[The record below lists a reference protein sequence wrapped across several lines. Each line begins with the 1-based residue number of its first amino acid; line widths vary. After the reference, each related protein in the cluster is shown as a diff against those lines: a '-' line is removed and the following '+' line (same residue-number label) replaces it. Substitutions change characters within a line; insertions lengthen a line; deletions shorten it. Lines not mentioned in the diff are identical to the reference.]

1 MDTSDPDISFNDEG
15 VCNHATYFD
24 NVISPQWMPNEKGKE
39 ILDTQVEKIREE
51 GKNKEYDSIIGL
63 SGGVDSSYLA
73 YRVRE
78 LGLRPLV
85 VHIDCGWNSEIAS
98 QNIENIVKK
107 LDFDLHTTVINWQ
120 EMRDL
125 QRSFFKSG
133 VANQDTPQDH
143 AIFAGLYRYATQNNI
158 RYVISGSNYATES
171 VLPKSWGYN
180 AMDLKQ
186 LRAIHKKFGVI
197 KLKTYPT
204 SAFWQYYFYYPFI
217 KNMRVLK
224 PLNFMTY
231 KKEKALKILTEE
243 LGWKYYGEKH
253 HESRFTKFFQ
263 AHYLPH
269 KFGYDKKRAHLSSLI
284 LSGQMTRDE
293 ALIEMEKK
301 VYTDHQRVEDQ
312 NYIAKKLSFSPNE
325 FQNIIDAP
333 NKTFEDYPNNEKYFL
348 LKNKIKNI
356 IKNNLSR

>member
-1 MDTSDPDISFNDEG
+1 
-15 VCNHATYFD
+15 
-24 NVISPQWMPNEKGKE
+24 
-39 ILDTQVEKIREE
+39 
-51 GKNKEYDSIIGL
+51 
-63 SGGVDSSYLA
+63 
-73 YRVRE
+73 
-78 LGLRPLV
+78 
-85 VHIDCGWNSEIAS
+85 
-98 QNIENIVKK
+98 
-107 LDFDLHTTVINWQ
+107 
-120 EMRDL
+120 
-125 QRSFFKSG
+125 
-133 VANQDTPQDH
+133 
-143 AIFAGLYRYATQNNI
+143 
-158 RYVISGSNYATES
+158 
-171 VLPKSWGYN
+171 
-180 AMDLKQ
+180 
-186 LRAIHKKFGVI
+186 
-197 KLKTYPT
+197 
-204 SAFWQYYFYYPFI
+204 
-217 KNMRVLK
+217 
-224 PLNFMTY
+224 MTY